1 MALPLMH
8 QWYWHYLWRWV
19 LVHSVPFKLA
29 IQAYIY
35 YCICLLSLELCAYIF
50 VLQGAYGC
58 ILGTLFSIIWWMFW
72 CVCNTPLSHLVQWR
86 SWLLCTFSIYIVG
99 HSYLFYFSMI
109 LIILSSL
116 MWLTYACFISFAYT
130 YDSFHFVDC
139 LISIIRISFDHIP
152 CFHILDLYL
161 SRFAWTYVV
170 FTFVFLLLLVFVC
183 LYLFTGLFKL
193 SRISFPAAGF

>member
-1 MALPLMH
+1 MH
-8 QWYWHYLWRWV
+8 QWYLHYLWRWV

-72 CVCNTPLSHLVQWR
+72 CVCNSPLSHLVQWR
-86 SWLLCTFSIYIVG
+86 SWLLCTISIYIVG
-99 HSYLFYFSMI
+99 HSHLFYFSMI

-116 MWLTYACFISFAYT
+116 MWLISFRRLFDIHYP
-130 YDSFHFVDC
+130 Y
-139 LISIIRISFDHIP
+139 SFDHIT
-152 CFHILDLYL
+152 CFHILDFYL
-161 SRFAWTYVV
+161 SRFA
-170 FTFVFLLLLVFVC
+170 
-183 LYLFTGLFKL
+183 
-193 SRISFPAAGF
+193 

>member
-86 SWLLCTFSIYIVG
+86 SWLLCTISIYIVG

-130 YDSFHFVDC
+130 HDSFLFLEC
-139 LISIIRISFDHIP
+139 LISIILNFLWSYSIFPYSWFLSQQVRLDLCRIHLCFPFVISF
-152 CFHILDLYL
+152 
-161 SRFAWTYVV
+161 S
-170 FTFVFLLLLVFVC
+170 
-183 LYLFTGLFKL
+183 LF
-193 SRISFPAAGF
+193 ISVH